1 MILSYHEIRN
11 LSPEKAR
18 EIVIRAI
25 NGPLHD
31 LHKNPY
37 SSPNKLLLPSKT

>member
-25 NGPLHD
+25 NGPLHN
-31 LHKNPY
+31 LSKNLILFEIKTT
-37 SSPNKLLLPSKT
+37 SSF